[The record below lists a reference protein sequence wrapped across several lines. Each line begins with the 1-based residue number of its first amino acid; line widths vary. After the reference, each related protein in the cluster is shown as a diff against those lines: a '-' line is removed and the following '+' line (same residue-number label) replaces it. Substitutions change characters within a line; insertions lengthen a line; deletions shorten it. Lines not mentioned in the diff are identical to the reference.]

1 MSASMTPQ
9 FESLIATVTSWLAGR
24 PVEPALGAALA
35 KQFPPDGETFRALA
49 AACRE
54 GVRDGWLCQRGDET
68 LRWGRVIKPSPATQ
82 EYSVDVVRMTEIAGP
97 HHGHPKG
104 EIDLVLPI
112 DEGAKFDGQGEGWLV
127 YGPGSAHSP
136 TVRGGAAIVLYLL
149 PGGEIAFSKS

>member
-1 MSASMTPQ
+1 MTPQ
-9 FESLIATVTSWLAGR
+9 FEALIGTVTGWLAGR
-24 PVEPALGAALA
+24 AVEPGLAADLNQ
-35 KQFPPDGETFRALA
+35 QFPPESDTFKALA

-54 GVRDGWLCQRGDET
+54 GVRDGWLANRGEET
-68 LRWGRVIKPSPATQ
+68 LRWGRVIKPSAATQ
-82 EYSVDVVRMTEIAGP
+82 DYSVDVVRMTEIAGP
-97 HHGHPKG
+97 HHAHPKG

-112 DEGAKFDGQGEGWLV
+112 DDGAKFDGHGEGWLV